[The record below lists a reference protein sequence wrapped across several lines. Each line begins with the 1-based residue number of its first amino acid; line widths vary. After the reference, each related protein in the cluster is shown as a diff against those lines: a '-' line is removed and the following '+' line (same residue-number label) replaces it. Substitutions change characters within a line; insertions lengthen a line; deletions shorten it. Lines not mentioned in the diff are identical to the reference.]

1 MQRKVS
7 AAGGTGA
14 QPADSPSNQYRWLLV
29 ASWIPPLLAVLL
41 IVVYSIQYDE
51 QFISVA
57 TTGVLVALAALV
69 VAALGGFLFGIPR
82 ALQRTPSVAVA
93 PAEGATRYAVNTNLE
108 DISD

>member
-7 AAGGTGA
+7 AAGRTGA
-14 QPADSPSNQYRWLLV
+14 QPPNSPSNQYRWLLA
-29 ASWIPPLLAVLL
+29 ASWIPPLSAVIL

-57 TTGVLVALAALV
+57 TTGILVALAALV
-69 VAALGGFLFGIPR
+69 IAALGGFLFGIPR
-82 ALQRTPSVAVA
+82 ALQRAPSAAVA
-93 PAEGATRYAVNTNLE
+93 PADSATRYAVNTNLE